1 MRWRDITGVDMR
13 SRLAEYV
20 SMIDRYDLLL
30 GLIPTAF
37 AVAGLIGRVLDLSAE
52 TTLLAGVSI
61 AAIAVL
67 DGLFFRPPTRPR
79 GT

>member
-1 MRWRDITGVDMR
+1 MGWRDITGVDTG
-13 SRLAEYV
+13 SRLAEYA
-20 SMIDRYDLLL
+20 STITRYDLLL

-37 AVAGLIGRVLDLSAE
+37 AVAGLVGHFLDLSAE

-61 AAIAVL
+61 AGIAVL

>member
-1 MRWRDITGVDMR
+1 MGLRDSTGIETG
-13 SRLAEYV
+13 SRLAEYG
-20 SMIDRYDLLL
+20 STIDRYDLLL

-37 AVAGLIGRVLDLSAE
+37 AVAGIAGRIFDLSGKA
-52 TTLLAGVSI
+52 TLLAGVVI
-61 AAIAVL
+61 AALALL